1 MAGKLTP
8 QQRAL
13 VKNLAKGM
21 TLTEAAIQSGYSENN
36 ARQSGY
42 QALEGIRTKMPE
54 LLDRHGL
61 TDESLIDKYLRPAL
75 EAEETKFAQ
84 KDGLF
89 TDAKNVIS
97 WGPRLTALD
106 MAFNLKGSFPQRDKN
121 SIVAMP
127 VQIIT
132 NITLPSE

>member
-8 QQRAL
+8 QQRLL
-13 VKNLAKGM
+13 VKALAKGAN
-21 TLTEAAIQSGYSENN
+21 LTEAALEAGYSPENPG
-36 ARQSGY
+36 QSGY
-42 QALEGIRTKMPE
+42 QAIEQIRVKMPQ
-54 LLDRHGL
+54 LLDKHGL
-61 TDESLIDKYLRPAL
+61 TDDSLIEKYLRPAL

-84 KDGLF
+84 KDGMF
-89 TDAKNVIS
+89 TDAKNVVS

-106 MAFNLKGSFPQRDKN
+106 MAFNLRGSFPQRDKN
-121 SIVAMP
+121 AVVAMP